1 MKKKVKSGERCELI
15 AAISWWKLDD
25 LRFGRRLRR
34 VYWDAHAAV
43 DGLLEDDGAPL
54 RRKGGVLCISK

>member
-1 MKKKVKSGERCELI
+1 M
-15 AAISWWKLDD
+15 
-25 LRFGRRLRR
+25 
-34 VYWDAHAAV
+34 YWDARAAV